1 VRTSVIGPVRD
12 GYVVPLMLS
21 SSRHTPPLGL
31 PHPLLRAPQ
40 ASDLAYQGKEGLKGK
55 GKGALQGVKGV
66 ATRVGRALHIV
77 ADSTEGA

>member
-1 VRTSVIGPVRD
+1 MSVIHPVRL
-12 GYVVPLMLS
+12 GTAGTSLF
-21 SSRHTPPLGL
+21 TPHPTPGL

-55 GKGALQGVKGV
+55 GKGALQGVKGA
-66 ATRVGRALHIV
+66 ATSVGRALHIV